1 MLDKYERVKEDRY
14 QRFVYALQQC
24 GKFLMTAS
32 DETIETCIFEDFDI
46 GIRGDICDENLELF
60 IYEGWINE
68 EIKDKCLKL
77 QSLFFNI
84 HNKHP
89 QIWNIQSVRTS
100 KVWRE
105 VLELSDEI
113 KSLLYY

>member
-1 MLDKYERVKEDRY
+1 MERIINICQFRKSAYVSDRS
-14 QRFVYALQQC
+14 QRFVYALQRC

-32 DETIETCIFEDFDI
+32 DEIIETCIFVD
-46 GIRGDICDENLELF
+46 
-60 IYEGWINE
+60 
-68 EIKDKCLKL
+68 
-77 QSLFFNI
+77 
-84 HNKHP
+84 
-89 QIWNIQSVRTS
+89 IQSVRTS